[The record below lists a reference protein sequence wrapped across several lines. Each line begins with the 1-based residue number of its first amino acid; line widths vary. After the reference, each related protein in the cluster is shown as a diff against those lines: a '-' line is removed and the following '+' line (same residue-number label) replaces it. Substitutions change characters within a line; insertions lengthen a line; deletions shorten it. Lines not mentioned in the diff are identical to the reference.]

1 MYIINHKNLP
11 HNIYGCWNVSLLKDE
26 DLAQEIHL
34 HLQVIGKFMKAMDI
48 VNYLDTPEMK
58 MHLKLKK
65 TISLMMAQCWMQ
77 VMDYHWIKNPQGQF
91 VDGHCQE

>member
-1 MYIINHKNLP
+1 M
-11 HNIYGCWNVSLLKDE
+11 LKDE

-77 VMDYHWIKNPQGQF
+77 VMDYHGIKNPQGHLSMAMSETMLSHIETMCLF
-91 VDGHCQE
+91 W